1 MDVRARIGELS
12 ELYALP
18 AGAGERLLALLELLA
33 TDPLAPTTITDPA
46 SAVDVHL
53 ADSLVALSFDSVRSA
68 RAIVDIGSG
77 AGFPGLP
84 LAIALPGASVSLL
97 ESNGRKCE
105 FLDRAVRAAG
115 ATNVVVVRARAEDWP
130 QGIGRFDLV
139 CARAIAPLAV
149 IAEYAAPLLTPGG
162 SLVAWKGHREPEEE
176 ESGLRAAA
184 ELGLEPT
191 EIAQVQPFMGAE
203 ARHLY
208 LMSKVRSTP
217 PGFPR
222 RAGIARKRPLGG
234 SSDRERR

>member
-1 MDVRARIGELS
+1 MDVPARVRELC

-18 AGAGERLLALLELLA
+18 ARADEQLLALLDLLA
-33 TDPLAPTTITDPA
+33 TDPLAPTTVTDPA

-53 ADSLVALSFDSVRSA
+53 ADSLVALSFDPVRSA

-84 LAIALPGASVSLL
+84 LAIALPGAGVSLL

-105 FLDRAVRAAG
+105 FLERAVGAAG
-115 ATNVVVVRARAEDWP
+115 VPNADVVRARAEDWSE
-130 QGIGRFDLV
+130 GIGRFELA
-139 CARAIAPLAV
+139 CARALAPLAV
-149 IAEYAAPLLTPGG
+149 VAEYAAPLLAPSGT
-162 SLVAWKGHREPEEE
+162 LIAWKGHRQPEEE

-184 ELGLEPT
+184 ELGLESL
-191 EIAQVQPFMGAE
+191 EIQQVQPFVGAE

-208 LMSKVRSTP
+208 LMSKVRPTP
-217 PGFPR
+217 ALFPR
-222 RAGIARKRPLGG
+222 RTGLARKRPLGA